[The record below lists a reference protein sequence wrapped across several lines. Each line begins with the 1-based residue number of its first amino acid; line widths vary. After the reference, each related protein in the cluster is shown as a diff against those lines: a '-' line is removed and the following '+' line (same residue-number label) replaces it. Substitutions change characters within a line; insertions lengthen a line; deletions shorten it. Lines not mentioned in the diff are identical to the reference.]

1 VMSRSLAILML
12 GAACLLVIACQT
24 AGTPPQSLAT
34 AQTQAPPPS
43 SQTAAVPQAPPPSS
57 QTAAVPQAPPPSSQT
72 AAVPQAPPPARS
84 ANRNGT
90 ARYSGSVVPAISA
103 QVKKFMSG
111 TAKMLGKLYD
121 TVAGPKKGS
130 AGAIEYAAVAA
141 IVVAVGATA
150 TVLVRRHRKLTP
162 SSQ

>member
-1 VMSRSLAILML
+1 MEMSRSLAILMF

-43 SQTAAVPQAPPPSS
+43 AEAAAL
-57 QTAAVPQAPPPSSQT
+57 PQAPPPSSQT

-111 TAKMLGKLYD
+111 TAKTLGKLYD
-121 TVAGPKKGS
+121 TVAGPKTGS

-141 IVVAVGATA
+141 IVIAVGATA
-150 TVLVRRHRKLTP
+150 TVSVRRHRKLTP